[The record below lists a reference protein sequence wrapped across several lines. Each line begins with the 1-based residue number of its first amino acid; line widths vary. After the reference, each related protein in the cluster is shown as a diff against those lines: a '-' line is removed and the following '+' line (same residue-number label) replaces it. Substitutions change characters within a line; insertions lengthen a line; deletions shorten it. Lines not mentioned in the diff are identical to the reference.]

1 MGALFL
7 CRNDF
12 NPSTAYGGPPPFTR
26 EAKNDVGCDAH
37 IAPPA
42 IVFRIHSTVSYY
54 LSTKN
59 EKAVNFFRF
68 CKKGVDKTA
77 KWI

>member
-1 MGALFL
+1 MGAPFL
-7 CRNDF
+7 CRNNF
-12 NPSTAYGGPPPFTR
+12 NPSTPTFIT
-26 EAKNDVGCDAH
+26 EAKNNVGCDAH

-42 IVFRIHSTVSYY
+42 IVFRIHSAVSSY

-68 CKKGVDKTA
+68 CKKGVDKTT